1 MAHTYQHARER
12 GEEIMK
18 ITKRQLRRII
28 REGVALAIREQAS
41 DGAANQTYVAYAV
54 VDGPSGPEGTGT
66 AYDEEDEPIGTFKYE
81 AVFEEPDPDVGMGA
95 TVEIIELNYTSG
107 PHEGEEV
114 ALDRAALEGLEED
127 IIDELP
133 ESFFGLPRHRRP
145 RWNQP
150 LG

>member
-1 MAHTYQHARER
+1 
-12 GEEIMK
+12 MK